1 MRMLDEQPWHG
12 QARYRS
18 QGYQDW
24 YFRKGDITSDVQGW
38 DVKRGGFWKGTE
50 RLALY
55 AIDEAGHFAPY
66 HQPEA
71 VGAVLRTWLGTSD
84 NADQRASG

>member
-1 MRMLDEQPWHG
+1 MLDEQPWHG

-71 VGAVLRTWLGTSD
+71 VGAVLRAWLGTSD
-84 NADQRASG
+84 TADQRASG